1 MNNKNQEI
9 YLINALRTPVG
20 KLFGAL
26 SDYRPDD
33 LAAKLIQKMLHNL
46 PLKDI
51 WPDALILGCANQ
63 AGEDNR
69 NIARMA
75 ALLSGIPYHVPAISL
90 NSLCTSGLDAIID
103 AARRIRL
110 GEGHFYIAGAVESM
124 SRSPFVTSRTHQ
136 HQEDSLIGWRFVNPA
151 MQSVA
156 APLQMSQ
163 TAELLAKKYQISRS
177 SQDDYAYQSRS
188 KYQLAV
194 ESNNYT
200 AEIMPLFDKKGTLL
214 KLDEQHRMLS
224 KELLAKLPLLH
235 KDGACISSGNAARLG
250 DGAAVVALASADFV
264 RRHQLPVMARIQAW
278 ANAATHP
285 SEMSLSA
292 VAASQKLLQQQ
303 QLPIDAVNCLEI
315 SESFAVQAL
324 VCTQQLGIDP
334 SLVNCQGGA
343 LTIGN
348 PLSVSSARLIVHLAH
363 QMQQYKQLNYS
374 MAAACAGMGTGS
386 AVLLK
391 AAHSVF

>member
-9 YLINALRTPVG
+9 YLINALRTPIG

-33 LAAKLIQKMLHNL
+33 LAAKLIRQMLHNL
-46 PLKDI
+46 GLQEV
-51 WPDALILGCANQ
+51 WPEALILGCANQ

-75 ALLSGIPYHVPAISL
+75 ALLSGIPYHVPAVSL

-124 SRSPFVTSRTHQ
+124 SRSPFVTSRTDH

-163 TAELLAKKYQISRS
+163 TAELLAQNYQISRS
-177 SQDDYAYQSRS
+177 AQDAYAFQSRS
-188 KYQLAV
+188 KYQQAV
-194 ESNNYT
+194 ESNRYA
-200 AEIMPLFDKKGTLL
+200 AEIMPLPDKKGSLL
-214 KLDEQHRMLS
+214 KFDEQHRMLS
-224 KELLAKLPLLH
+224 KDLLAKLPLLH

-250 DGAAVVALASADFV
+250 DGAAIVALASADFV
-264 RRHQLPVMARIQAW
+264 RQHQLPVMARLQGW

-303 QLPIDAVNCLEI
+303 QLSIDAINCLEI

-324 VCTQQLGIDP
+324 VCTQQLGIAP

-348 PLSVSSARLIVHLAH
+348 PLSVSSARLLVHLAH
-363 QMQQYKQLNYS
+363 QMQQNKQLNYG

-386 AVLLK
+386 AILLK
-391 AAHSVF
+391 TAPSIF